1 MYEGVKFS
9 SCPSVRRFRMFVR
22 SSGQILLPVQCI
34 SNEWFKESQR
44 SLQAIFTS
52 PYCSTW
58 LDSGRQRSRL
68 LYSRPSRWPR
78 HLHRRSS
85 VNSKQRPQK
94 VKKSVESTDP
104 LDPVAPWPLT
114 PEVHLLV
121 LLKWH
126 AGNLCIA
133 VVKYFLFYTLTVT
146 VCYFSFRITVF
157 MDSSLQRVCRQ
168 YFKNY
173 ILYAPVM
180 YKCCF
185 SF

>member
-1 MYEGVKFS
+1 MCTKALFS

-94 VKKSVESTDP
+94 VKKSGESTDP

-133 VVKYFLFYTLTVT
+133 VVKYFLFYT
-146 VCYFSFRITVF
+146 CNCN
-157 MDSSLQRVCRQ
+157 SLLLFVQNNSIYGFQ
-168 YFKNY
+168 STASLSAIF
-173 ILYAPVM
+173 
-180 YKCCF
+180 
-185 SF
+185 